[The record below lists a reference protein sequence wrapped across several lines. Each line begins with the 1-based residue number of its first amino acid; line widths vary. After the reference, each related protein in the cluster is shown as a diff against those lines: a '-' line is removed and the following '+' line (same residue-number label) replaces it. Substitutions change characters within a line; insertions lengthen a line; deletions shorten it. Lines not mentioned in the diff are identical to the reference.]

1 VIKSL
6 CGSIFDPANWLYEI
20 KLCMIEPCKKQFSDD
35 NKKGFRAFVFS
46 VLLKLFRQ
54 VRSVFDDT

>member
-6 CGSIFDPANWLYEI
+6 CGSTFDPANWLYEI
-20 KLCMIEPCKKQFSDD
+20 KLCMIEPYKKQLSDD

-46 VLLKLFRQ
+46 DKLKII
-54 VRSVFDDT
+54 